1 MDRGRA
7 RRRIPTRDSAVIV
20 RSRLLAAFLA
30 VVFVILSAQDLPL
43 ISYLESEERSRVLLA
58 LERDAWQLA
67 GTVEPPM
74 YQRDYALLQ
83 EIADHY
89 NADTQSRV
97 EIVDSAATVM
107 ASTKPGETGFDY
119 SNRPEISSALRGL
132 PITGERDSVLLG
144 GRMLFV
150 AVPIFEGGEVSG
162 ALRLT
167 YPVSSV
173 DAIVMSRLRV
183 VFVSGLLTLLVAIG
197 AAIWLAGIVSRRLRL
212 LHAATEQLA
221 SGDLGSRVQ
230 TIDGGAPELRA
241 LETAFNTMA
250 SRLQTLV
257 ESQQAFAS
265 DASHQLRTPLTALR
279 LRLEN
284 AATVVDD
291 PKATVESIDQA
302 INEVQRLQML
312 VDGLLALARLEGS
325 ATAREAVNVD
335 AVIAQRAELWAPL
348 AAERDIKLETSV
360 TPGLL
365 VEAVPNA
372 LEQVLDSYLDN
383 ALEVAPTGSTVTLLT
398 VVHESS
404 VEFHV
409 LDQGRGLGEV
419 ERHRAFDRFWR
430 ERAEGSGTGL
440 GLAIAAR
447 LALVSGGSVRL
458 DANVPSGVDAVLV
471 LERSSR

>member
-1 MDRGRA
+1 MR
-7 RRRIPTRDSAVIV
+7 TRV
-20 RSRLLAAFLA
+20 LAAFLA
-30 VVFVILSAQDLPL
+30 VVFVILVAQDLPL
-43 ISYLESEERSRVLLA
+43 IGYLQSEERSRVMVS

-67 GTVEPPM
+67 STAEPPM
-74 YQRDYALLQ
+74 YEHDYGTLQ
-83 EIADHY
+83 DIAMHY
-89 NADTQSRV
+89 NADTNSRV
-97 EIVDSAATVM
+97 EIVDALGTVM
-107 ASTKPGETGFDY
+107 ASTKPGEIGFDY
-119 SNRPEISSALRGL
+119 SNRPEIASALQGL
-132 PITGERDSVLLG
+132 PITGERDSALLG

-150 AVPIFEGGEVSG
+150 SVPIHEGGSVSG

-167 YPVSSV
+167 YPVASV
-173 DAIVMSRLRV
+173 DSIVLSRLRV
-183 VFVSGLLTLLVAIG
+183 VFVSGLLTLLIAIG
-197 AAIWLAGIVSRRLRL
+197 AAIWLADVVSRRLRQ

-221 SGDLGSRVQ
+221 SGNLSARVDA
-230 TIDGGAPELRA
+230 IDGGAPELRA

-284 AATVVDD
+284 TAAVLHDQNTT
-291 PKATVESIDQA
+291 AESIDQA
-302 INEVQRLQML
+302 VSEVQRLQLL
-312 VDGLLALARLEGS
+312 VDGLLALARLEGA
-325 ATAREAVNVD
+325 ATARLPIDVD
-335 AVIAQRAELWAPL
+335 AVIAERVDLWAPL
-348 AAERDIKLETSV
+348 AAERDVALETSV
-360 TPGLL
+360 THGLR

-372 LEQVLDSYLDN
+372 LEQILDSYLDN

-409 LDQGRGLGEV
+409 LDEGRGLAEA

-430 ERAEGSGTGL
+430 GKADGNGTGL

-447 LALVSGGSVRL
+447 LAQVSGGTVRL
-458 DANVPSGVDAVLV
+458 DANVPTGIDAVV
-471 LERSSR
+471 VFERSSH

>member
-1 MDRGRA
+1 MR
-7 RRRIPTRDSAVIV
+7 TRV
-20 RSRLLAAFLA
+20 LAAFLA
-30 VVFVILSAQDLPL
+30 VVFVILVAQDLPL
-43 ISYLESEERSRVLLA
+43 VGYLQSEERARVMVS

-67 GTVEPPM
+67 GTVEPPL
-74 YQRDYALLQ
+74 YRNDFAKLQ
-83 EIADHY
+83 EIALHY
-89 NADTQSRV
+89 NRDTNSRV
-97 EIVDSAATVM
+97 EIVDAAGTVM
-107 ASTKPGETGFDY
+107 ASTKDGEIGFDY
-119 SNRPEISSALRGL
+119 SNRPEIDSALNGL
-132 PITGERDSVLLG
+132 PITGERDSELLG

-150 AVPIFEGGEVSG
+150 AVPIHEGGSVSG

-173 DAIVMSRLRV
+173 DSIVMSRLRV
-183 VFVSGLLTLLVAIG
+183 VFVSGLLTLLIAIG
-197 AAIWLAGIVSRRLRL
+197 AAIWLAGVVSRRLRL

-221 SGDLGSRVQ
+221 SGNLQSRVQ
-230 TIDGGAPELRA
+230 AIDGGAPELRA

-284 AATVVDD
+284 TAAVVHD
-291 PKATVESIDQA
+291 PTATAEAIDQA
-302 INEVQRLQML
+302 VNEVQRLQLL
-312 VDGLLALARLEGS
+312 VDGLLALARLEGA
-325 ATAREAVNVD
+325 ATARESIDVD
-335 AVIAQRAELWAPL
+335 AVISERVDLWAPL
-348 AAERDIKLETSV
+348 AAERGVQLDTSI
-360 TPGLL
+360 TSGLH

-372 LEQVLDSYLDN
+372 LEQILDSYLDN
-383 ALEVAPTGSTVTLLT
+383 ALEVAPIGSTVTLLT

-409 LDQGRGLGEV
+409 MDEGRGLAES

-430 ERAEGSGTGL
+430 GGSDGSGTGL

-447 LALVSGGSVRL
+447 LAQVSGGTVRL
-458 DANVPSGVDAVLV
+458 DANIPSGVDAVLV
-471 LERSSR
+471 LERSGH